1 MIDISKKRNLYI
13 LPNKSSYHTLCKF
26 MRFLS
31 EEQTILYLDF
41 SYDKNKEIGEHY
53 LTYRSMS
60 YEMTQD
66 PKLLKDFI
74 QSNLRNID
82 IVVIDI
88 NGAHN
93 VPIIKEVES
102 IFEKVNLNI
111 LCLQKRAD
119 RLLQQDFRFD
129 EIYSI
134 EAETVTTLSD
144 ESQFTF
150 ESFKLKFI
158 RDIKLDKLI

>member
-1 MIDISKKRNLYI
+1 MIDLNKKRNLYI

-26 MRFLS
+26 MRFLA
-31 EEQTILYLDF
+31 EEHTILYLDF

-53 LTYRSMS
+53 LTYRPMS
-60 YEMTQD
+60 YEMGQD
-66 PKLLKDFI
+66 ARLLKNFI

-93 VPIIKEVES
+93 IPIIKEIES
-102 IFEKVNLNI
+102 IFDKVNLNI
-111 LCLQKRAD
+111 LCLQKRVD

-134 EAETVTTLSD
+134 QGDQVECLGEEA
-144 ESQFTF
+144 QFTF
-150 ESFKLKFI
+150 ESYKLKFI